1 MEMVSW
7 GGKSRRSKR
16 GREIVEQNGNGCVK
30 TGSHNVLG
38 NKEYIAVMNGMVK
51 DLIKKLK

>member
-1 MEMVSW
+1 
-7 GGKSRRSKR
+7 
-16 GREIVEQNGNGCVK
+16 VEQNGNERVN

-38 NKEYIAVMNGMVK
+38 NKEFIAVMNGMVK